1 MRQYSSVASSE
12 ALVIFSTGNSILA
25 NKSLPR
31 VCGFFFF
38 LLLFMLCQVF
48 DYIGSSGIITAL
60 LCAIHEVVPFLMQDY
75 SCTDYCGCSAQLFP

>member
-38 LLLFMLCQVF
+38 SAVVYAL
-48 DYIGSSGIITAL
+48 SGA
-60 LCAIHEVVPFLMQDY
+60 
-75 SCTDYCGCSAQLFP
+75 